1 MLRTA
6 LFSLLALGV
15 CSTSAFAQ
23 ELRGDELK
31 RLIEMPLKNIYVEYP
46 NKTGHTFVDSTDLRL
61 SPRDLHPAFY
71 GCFDWHSAV
80 HSHWMLCEVLR
91 TNPQLAERE
100 AILEAFD
107 KHFTESN
114 MLAEATYFDRKLAGS
129 YERTYGWAW
138 LLKLSEELHR
148 LASEENDAE
157 LQGKAKVWSRHVDLL
172 ADKIVQ
178 KWKLYL
184 PKVNYPNRIGTHS
197 NSAFALAFAIDYA
210 RSRGDQDFEQALLQ
224 KARELHASDRHVP
237 AEWEPNA
244 TDFFS
249 PSLMVADLMTRVLPQ
264 REYVRW
270 LSSYFTPAGIDRL
283 CQRPQVSDLTDYTIV
298 HLVGLAFTRAWTM
311 ARIAQYLPKGHALK
325 VRFTRASRELYRHG
339 MSQIFNSNYGGDHWL
354 ATFARYAD
362 EVMRSNQ

>member
-23 ELRGDELK
+23 ELCGDELK

-157 LQGKAKVWSRHVDLL
+157 LQGKAKAWSRHVDLL

-178 KWKLYL
+178 KWK
-184 PKVNYPNRIGTHS
+184 
-197 NSAFALAFAIDYA
+197 
-210 RSRGDQDFEQALLQ
+210 
-224 KARELHASDRHVP
+224 
-237 AEWEPNA
+237 
-244 TDFFS
+244 
-249 PSLMVADLMTRVLPQ
+249 
-264 REYVRW
+264 
-270 LSSYFTPAGIDRL
+270 
-283 CQRPQVSDLTDYTIV
+283 
-298 HLVGLAFTRAWTM
+298 
-311 ARIAQYLPKGHALK
+311 QYLPQPLPLPSLSTMHARGEIRTL
-325 VRFTRASRELYRHG
+325 SRHSFRKLVSYTPLTDTCQLSGSLTQQTSSLPRSW
-339 MSQIFNSNYGGDHWL
+339 SQTL
-354 ATFARYAD
+354 
-362 EVMRSNQ
+362 